1 MSQEFREQLKKK
13 MDEYVKLVYR
23 VTKNYPRD
31 ELYGV
36 TSQLRRSTL
45 SVILNYL
52 EGYARR
58 RIPTCYHFW
67 EISYGSLQ
75 ESRYLLDLSLNEN
88 YLLIENHKTL
98 SVLADEISAMLWQSL
113 KNLEKYK

>member
-13 MDEYVKLVYR
+13 MDEYVKLVYH
-23 VTKNYPRD
+23 VTKSYPRD

-36 TSQLRRSTL
+36 ISQLRRSAL
-45 SVILNYL
+45 SVVLNYI

-67 EISYGSLQ
+67 EMAYGSLQ
-75 ESRYLLDLSLNEN
+75 ESRYLLELSLNEN
-88 YLLIENHKTL
+88 YLSTEDHKVL
-98 SVLADEISAMLWQSL
+98 SGLADEISAMLWQSL